1 MARMLGKH
9 ALAEMLVAEG
19 VEYIFGNP
27 GTSETPFL
35 DGLQD
40 YPQLQYIQ
48 ALQEGT
54 AVGMADGYARATG
67 KPAFA
72 NIHIAGGLA
81 NGISGLYN
89 AFRGGTP
96 LVLTAGNSDTRM
108 LISEPVLSGDLV
120 EMTEQYTKWSVEVRH
135 ASDIPVAIRR
145 AFKEAKTP
153 PTGPVFVS
161 FPWDTLD
168 EEVDFEA
175 VASSEGY
182 FRIRPDAAAVD
193 RATEL
198 LAGAENPV
206 IVVGDRVAQAGAVA
220 QVVRV
225 AEQTGARVVAT
236 SYSEVNFPTAHPQW
250 GGMLNLN
257 SPTTARQFA
266 NADVALA
273 VGTDVFASFLYVDVP
288 FLSPG
293 TKLIHMDSNYWE
305 IEKSYPTEVGI
316 LADPAAGMADLAE
329 SLDGAMTGSQREAAA
344 TRAATLAEARQR
356 DAERYQERIKPTWD
370 NRPMPVERMMHELA
384 AAVPPD
390 TILADEA
397 VTSRPALNRAFDFEK
412 PGDIYGIRG
421 GALGWAMPGALGVKL
436 AHPDRPVLAVVGDGA
451 SMYTVQALWTAS
463 RYNIPVV
470 YAICNNQAYRILKV
484 NMEVYLRDM
493 LDDRE
498 RDSDY
503 VGMDFANRLDLAMM
517 AQAMGVHG
525 ERVDD
530 PTEIGPA
537 VRRAAGFAG
546 YNDKRGVVGAVT
558 PGWWLSRKTF
568 PACGTIPRR
577 HCVCVVPLANPYA
590 TGLLLQSRFFVRQCT
605 QRENPVGN
613 CTCGPARQSRVWICR
628 AAFAIWRLRDRIPAG
643 PSSCVPSHCR
653 NAQNSTCFWWGL
665 RRFPAC

>member
-40 YPQLQYIQ
+40 YPQLQYVQ

-161 FPWDTLD
+161 FPWNTLD
-168 EEVDFEA
+168 EEIDFDA
-175 VASSEGY
+175 APSSEGY
-182 FRIRPDAAAVD
+182 FRIRPDTHAVA

-198 LAGAENPV
+198 LASADNPV
-206 IVVGDRVAQAGAVA
+206 IVVGDRVAQAGAVE

-257 SPTTARQFA
+257 SPATARQFE
-266 NADVALA
+266 NADVVLA

-288 FLSPG
+288 FLKPDVR
-293 TKLIHMDSNYWE
+293 LIHMDSNYWE

-329 SLDGAMTGSQREAAA
+329 SLDGNMTGSQREAAA
-344 TRAATLAEARQR
+344 TRAATLAAARQR
-356 DAERYQERIKPTWD
+356 DAERYQERIKANWD

-384 AAVPPD
+384 DAVPPD
-390 TILADEA
+390 TIIADEA
-397 VTSRPALNRAFDFEK
+397 VTSRPALNRAFDFEN

-498 RDSDY
+498 RDSEY

-530 PTEIGPA
+530 PSDIGPA
-537 VRRAAGFAG
+537 IKRAFDSGRPALL
-546 YNDKRGVVGAVT
+546 DISISGA
-558 PGWWLSRKTF
+558 L
-568 PACGTIPRR
+568 
-577 HCVCVVPLANPYA
+577 
-590 TGLLLQSRFFVRQCT
+590 
-605 QRENPVGN
+605 
-613 CTCGPARQSRVWICR
+613 
-628 AAFAIWRLRDRIPAG
+628 
-643 PSSCVPSHCR
+643 
-653 NAQNSTCFWWGL
+653 
-665 RRFPAC
+665 